1 MRKLDQIGIRGFRSI
16 RNQTL
21 TLEPLNVL
29 IGANGAGKSNF
40 LETFHFVKQV
50 INQNLAHY
58 TLAQGGADEILYRG
72 REHSPE
78 MIFKF
83 DFTNEAESAPSSYEV
98 KLASTDQ
105 DLLFLGKETLYAH
118 TPDLFSQQHEIAI
131 GHNLRES
138 NLNNLKS
145 KSKIIKDTCLNLQ
158 NCRRYDFRSA
168 SASAPSRRPCPLHDN
183 RFLRP
188 RAENLAACL
197 YLMRETQPVTFEL
210 LEGQVRQ
217 VASFFDAFHLE
228 PLLLDPEK
236 IQLEWKEQGNDRHFS
251 VSSMSDGTLRFI
263 CLATL
268 LIQPKLPNLVLL
280 DEPEIGLHPH
290 AIAHLAG
297 LLRLAAQRTQLI
309 VATQSVTLINQLTPA
324 EIWFV
329 DRIEGASVFRHLKNG
344 DYSHCP
350 DDYTLGDLWETN
362 MIQAL
367 L

>member
-21 TLEPLNVL
+21 ALGPLNVL
-29 IGANGAGKSNF
+29 IGTNGAGKSNF

-83 DFTNEAESAPSSYEV
+83 DFANEAESAPSSYEV
-98 KLASTDQ
+98 ELASTDQ
-105 DLLFLGKETLYAH
+105 DLLFLGKETLYAQ
-118 TPDLFSQQHEIAI
+118 TPDLFPRQHEIAI
-131 GHNLRES
+131 GRNLRES

-145 KSKIIKDTCLNLQ
+145 KSGIIKETCLNLQ
-158 NCRRYDFRSA
+158 SCRRYDFRNA
-168 SASAPSRRPCPLHDN
+168 SALAPSRRPCPLHDN

-188 RAENLAACL
+188 RADNLAACL
-197 YLMRETQPVTFEL
+197 YAMRETQPVTFEL

-228 PLLLDPEK
+228 PSLLDPEK
-236 IQLEWKEQGNDRHFS
+236 IQLAWKEQGNDRPCS

-268 LIQPKLPNLVLL
+268 LIQSKLPNLVLL

-290 AIAHLAG
+290 ALAHLAG

-309 VATQSVTLINQLTPA
+309 VATQSVTLVNQLTPA
-324 EIWFV
+324 EVWFV
-329 DRIEGASVFRHLKNG
+329 DRIEGASVFRHLKHG
-344 DYSHCP
+344 DYSHWP

-362 MIQAL
+362 MIKAL